1 MRHVADCFPRLLG
14 ARFGY
19 PRGILAERC
28 EEWAELTSPKL
39 EDLTVTTDDLPWI
52 SELNNLVFLGADNV
66 PGERITDLERIA
78 GLEYVDL
85 ETNC

>member
-1 MRHVADCFPRLLG
+1 M
-14 ARFGY
+14 
-19 PRGILAERC
+19 
-28 EEWAELTSPKL
+28 
-39 EDLTVTTDDLPWI
+39 TTDDLPWI

-66 PGERITDLERIA
+66 PGESITDLERIA